1 MEREHILSAVLADET
16 RFGIY
21 RFLAERLGEEFT
33 VADVAERFGLH
44 PNVARMH
51 LGKLEQ
57 AGFVATGS
65 RRGPSGGRP
74 ARLYRLADGVRT
86 FAFPPRR
93 YDLLA
98 ELALGVVAVTAE
110 PSTVARLCHEVG
122 RRDGISHVAER
133 GGQPRG
139 VARLAAAVRSVAEA
153 QGLMPVIAVDGDE
166 LHVEVRNCVFRE
178 PAVGHQELVC
188 LMHRSYLTGVIEALK
203 GSAAR
208 GVTAQETSI
217 GSGADRCRLTCLLDD
232 GATDD

>member
-1 MEREHILSAVLADET
+1 MEREHLLSAVLADET
-16 RFGIY
+16 RFGVY
-21 RFLAERLGEEFT
+21 RFLAERPGEEFT
-33 VADVAERFGLH
+33 VAEVAGRFGLH

-74 ARLYRLADGVRT
+74 ARLYRLADGART

-98 ELALGVVAVTAE
+98 ELALGIVAVTAE
-110 PSTVARLCHEVG
+110 PSTIVRLCREAG
-122 RRDGISHVAER
+122 RRDGAAHAAER
-133 GGQPRG
+133 GGRLRG

-153 QGLMPVIAVDGDE
+153 QGLLPDIAVDGDE
-166 LHVEVRNCVFRE
+166 LRVDIRNCVFRE
-178 PAVGHQELVC
+178 PAVGHPELVC
-188 LMHRSYLTGVIEALK
+188 LMHRSYLTGLIEALR
-203 GSAAR
+203 GSAAG
-208 GVTAQETSI
+208 GVTAQEASI
-217 GSGADRCRLTCLLDD
+217 GSGADRCRLVCLLDD